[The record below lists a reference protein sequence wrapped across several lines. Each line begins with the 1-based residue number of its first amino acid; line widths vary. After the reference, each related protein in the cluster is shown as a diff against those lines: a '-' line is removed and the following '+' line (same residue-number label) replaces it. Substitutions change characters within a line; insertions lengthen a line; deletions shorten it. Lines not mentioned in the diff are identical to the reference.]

1 MPLEVTL
8 PDSAMMRFDPRL
20 WICSATRAWA
30 PAPTPTIAVEPL
42 QERERLD
49 AGARIEGARGLV
61 GEDHGRIV
69 DERAGDRD
77 ALLLAAR
84 ELARLMVLTV
94 GERQGGEARPGAG
107 AAVAGGH
114 TRVEQGQLDVL
125 EGGRPGEEVELLED
139 EADLRVPD
147 PRERVRG
154 EAGNV
159 LAVDDVATGGRRVEA
174 PEEVHEGGLP
184 GTRRSHHRDE
194 LTVLD
199 RHRDPAE
206 RVDRVRPQVVVL
218 RQAFGGDDRSGHD
231 YSLRRGP
238 LCGWGAP
245 RTRSE

>member
-1 MPLEVTL
+1 QAEDGIRDRNVTGVQTCAL
-8 PDSAMMRFDPRL
+8 P
-20 WICSATRAWA
+20 IC
-30 PAPTPTIAVEPL
+30 
-42 QERERLD
+42 
-49 AGARIEGARGLV
+49 
-61 GEDHGRIV
+61 
-69 DERAGDRD
+69 
-77 ALLLAAR
+77 
-84 ELARLMVLTV
+84 
-94 GERQGGEARPGAG
+94 
-107 AAVAGGH
+107 
-114 TRVEQGQLDVL
+114 
-125 EGGRPGEEVELLED
+125 
-139 EADLRVPD
+139 VPD

-245 RTRSE
+245 RTAPPARPTMTSWPSFRSPRRISVKVPSLRPS